1 MHTPLLTIKLFCES
15 NPAFTVRNL
24 RWITFRSKDKTD
36 PNYAKFAPAIHRIG
50 RRVFIDEAKF
60 LAIATGEA

>member
-1 MHTPLLTIKLFCES
+1 MSTLQTVTQFCES
-15 NPAFTVRNL
+15 NPAFTVRRM

-50 RRVFIDEAKF
+50 RSVLIDEPLF
-60 LAIATGEA
+60 IAIAKGEA